1 MSTNTMNKM
10 TAEGNH
16 LILEKTDY
24 EEEKVST
31 GGIIYKMKDS
41 VDGSFC
47 EAKIIS
53 MGQGYPNSNGD
64 IPEVSYE
71 EGDIILYDARSRM
84 GMHKNF
90 DIIQRE
96 HVVAVVES

>member
-1 MSTNTMNKM
+1 MNKM

-53 MGQGYPNSNGD
+53 MGQGYPNSKK
-64 IPEVSYE
+64 V
-71 EGDIILYDARSRM
+71 ILFYM
-84 GMHKNF
+84 MHDPGWVCTRILTSFKENMWL
-90 DIIQRE
+90 Q
-96 HVVAVVES
+96 

>member
-1 MSTNTMNKM
+1 MNKM
-10 TAEGNH
+10 TAEGDH
-16 LILEKTDY
+16 LILEKIDY

-41 VDGSFC
+41 IEGSFC

-53 MGQGYPNSNGD
+53 MGHGLPISNGD

-71 EGDIILYDARSRM
+71 EGDVIVYDARSRI
-84 GMHKNF
+84 GIHKEY
-90 DIIQRE
+90 DIIRRE
-96 HVVAVVES
+96 HVIAVVK